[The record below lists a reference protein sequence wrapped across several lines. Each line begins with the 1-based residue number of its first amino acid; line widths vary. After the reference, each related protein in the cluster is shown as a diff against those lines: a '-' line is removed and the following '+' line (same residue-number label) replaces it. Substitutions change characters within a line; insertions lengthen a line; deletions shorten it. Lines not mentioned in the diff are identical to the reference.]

1 MLISINWALLREQKT
16 WLMNQP
22 VCAEADGLVNLI
34 DALQDGAV
42 NDGVSEDVNK
52 RNFCSTKLKFSVDG

>member
-42 NDGVSEDVNK
+42 NDGVSEDVV
-52 RNFCSTKLKFSVDG
+52 FGEQAEFLFDEA

>member
-16 WLMNQP
+16 WLLNQP

-42 NDGVSEDVNK
+42 DAGVSEDVV
-52 RNFCSTKLKFSVDG
+52 FGEQAEFLFDEA